1 MMRCGPA
8 CRQYSL
14 LLRRSVVRS
23 ARLLLD
29 AGRRLTLAAGV
40 PLPAGAACRAAALA
54 DSRRGG
60 AVLLDADWQR
70 APARGARQAAGGVVS
85 SAHSGA
91 GSSTP
96 SEHPRA
102 GGQAALSAAS
112 QQVQRVPTAQA
123 WGAARERARPEPA
136 RSPCRRR
143 RRSRGTRQP
152 AAADDGEVG
161 GGKEPR
167 EPDLAPGAA
176 RVRGGVW
183 APLARGRPGW
193 RLHAQRWLRGRLLL
207 DARFCCPGAVW
218 ALTCDE

>member
-1 MMRCGPA
+1 MRCGPA

-29 AGRRLTLAAGV
+29 AGRRLTLAAQM

-70 APARGARQAAGGVVS
+70 ARTAGARQAAGGAAS
-85 SAHSGA
+85 PAYACA

-102 GGQAALSAAS
+102 GGQAAQRAAP
-112 QQVQRVPTAQA
+112 QQVQREPMAQA
-123 WGAARERARPEPA
+123 WGAARERARPEA
-136 RSPCRRR
+136 GRSPRSRR
-143 RRSRGTRQP
+143 RRSRGARQP
-152 AAADDGEVG
+152 AAAEGSEAG
-161 GGKEPR
+161 GGEKPR

-183 APLARGRPGW
+183 APLARERPGW

-218 ALTCDE
+218 ALGL